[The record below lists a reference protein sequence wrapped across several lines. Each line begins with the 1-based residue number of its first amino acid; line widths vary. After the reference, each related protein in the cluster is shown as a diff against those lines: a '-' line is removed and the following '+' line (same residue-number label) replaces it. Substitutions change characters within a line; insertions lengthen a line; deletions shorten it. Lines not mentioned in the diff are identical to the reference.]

1 MGRPRVDAAV
11 AGIFPALERRYGWK
25 VFPVMPPIVM
35 TYLLVTALVAT
46 GLWQINKPIRATQS
60 TLGTGFGLIVAPIM
74 SPLAV

>member
-1 MGRPRVDAAV
+1 
-11 AGIFPALERRYGWK
+11 
-25 VFPVMPPIVM
+25 MPPIVM

-74 SPLAV
+74 SPPAV